1 MNERL
6 ITFGCSFT
14 KYHWPTWAS
23 ILGKEFENFDNR
35 GTSGAGNTYI
45 FNHIMQAIA
54 DNDIDKDTTVI
65 VMWSSIIREDR
76 FIDMRW
82 LSPGNIYNQTK
93 YNDAFMEYVDPIGFF
108 VRDMAH
114 VCATYHA
121 LRDIGCEF
129 YFLSMMNF
137 DSVLENLKLNF
148 IQKLFNTDHVQ
159 VIKNR
164 YKHYLNFTKPS
175 VHETIFDSNWYTRID
190 DLVADKNLYQS
201 FRNHKRLDWPH
212 VDEWENNTVSNLPKK
227 DITDLCNF
235 GHASN
240 IEEFKKYKMW
250 RRYDTH
256 PTPIMHLEYLEKV
269 LPEFII
275 SKDNKKQVQEENFK
289 VLNNPHK
296 YRKLS

>member
-1 MNERL
+1 MTKL

-14 KYHWPTWAS
+14 KYYWSTWAD
-23 ILGKEFENFDNR
+23 ILGKEFDEFENR

-45 FNHIMQAIA
+45 FNHVMQAIA
-54 DNDIDKDTTVI
+54 GSEINKDTTVI

-121 LRDIGCEF
+121 LRDTGCEF

-137 DSVLENLKLNF
+137 DSVLESLRLNF
-148 IQKLFNTDHVQ
+148 IQKLFSTDHVE
-159 VIKNR
+159 VIKNK
-164 YKHYLNFTKPS
+164 YKHYVNFTKPS
-175 VHETIFDSNWYTRID
+175 VHETIFNLNWYTRSN
-190 DLVADKNLYQS
+190 DLIADKNLYQATK
-201 FRNHKRLDWPH
+201 NHEHPEWPD
-212 VDEWENNTVSNLPKK
+212 VDEWENNTVSRLDKK
-227 DITDLCNF
+227 IENELCSF
-235 GHASN
+235 ALASS
-240 IEEFKKYKMW
+240 IDEIKKYKLW
-250 RRYDTH
+250 RRYDIH
-256 PTPIMHLEYLEKV
+256 PTPALHLEYLEKV
-269 LPEFII
+269 LPEFTI
-275 SKDNKKQVQEENFK
+275 SKDNKQQVQEENLN

-296 YRKLS
+296 YRKML